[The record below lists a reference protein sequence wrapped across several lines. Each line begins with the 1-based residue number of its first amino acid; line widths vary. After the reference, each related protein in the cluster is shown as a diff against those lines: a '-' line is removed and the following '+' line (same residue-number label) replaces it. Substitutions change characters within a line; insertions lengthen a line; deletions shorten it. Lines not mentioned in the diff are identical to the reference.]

1 MTTIIAAID
10 DSAAAHPVLATALA
24 LAPVLDCRVEAVHV
38 TKSGKHGGTASET
51 AAAMNVP
58 LRHVDGD
65 PFEVVRQMADDDDV
79 MALVLGTR
87 ARPSGRRP
95 AGHLALQLADA
106 IDKPVVL
113 VPPDAQPPTRVGR
126 VLIAMKG
133 TPRSA
138 RDLLR
143 VIELGSG
150 AELDLFVVHVDDEDS
165 IPSFNDQVQY
175 ETQAYANEFLARYC
189 RGAPEAQF
197 LLRVGIPA
205 DEILAAAE
213 EVAPDLLAIGWP
225 RREPT
230 AAHGVAREIVDRSR
244 FPVLV
249 VAVTDRH
256 P

>member
-1 MTTIIAAID
+1 MTTILAAID
-10 DSAAAHPVLATALA
+10 DSAAVHPVLATALA
-24 LAPVLDCRVEAVHV
+24 LAPLLDGRVEAVHV
-38 TKSGKHGGTASET
+38 AKPGTRGGTASET

-58 LRHVDGD
+58 LRQVDGD
-65 PFEVVRQMADDDDV
+65 PFEVISAMAADDDV
-79 MALVLGTR
+79 LALVLGIR
-87 ARPSGRRP
+87 ARPTGRRP

-113 VPPDAQPPTRVGR
+113 VPPDAQPPVRIGR

-143 VIELGSG
+143 VIELGAG
-150 AELDLFVVHVDDEDS
+150 AELDLVVVHVDDEDS

-189 RGAPEAQF
+189 RGAPEAR
-197 LLRVGIPA
+197 LMLRIGVPV
-205 DEILAAAE
+205 DEILEAAD
-213 EVAPDLLAIGWP
+213 EVAPDLLAVGWP
-225 RREPT
+225 RRDT
-230 AAHGVAREIVDRSR
+230 VTDDVAREIVDRSR

-249 VAVTDRH
+249 VAVTDRRS
-256 P
+256 

>member
-24 LAPVLDCRVEAVHV
+24 LAPLLDGRVEAVHV
-38 TKSGKHGGTASET
+38 TKSGEHGGTASET

-79 MALVLGTR
+79 LALVLGTR
-87 ARPSGRRP
+87 ARPSGRR

-113 VPPDAQPPTRVGR
+113 VPPDAQLPTRVGR

-133 TPRSA
+133 TPRSG

-150 AELDLFVVHVDDEDS
+150 VELDLFVVHVDDEDS

-189 RGAPEAQF
+189 RGAPEAR
-197 LLRVGIPA
+197 LMLRVGIPV

-213 EVAPDLLAIGWP
+213 EVTPDLLAIGWP

-230 AAHGVAREIVDRSR
+230 AADEVAREIVDRSR

-256 P
+256 S

>member
-24 LAPVLDCRVEAVHV
+24 LAPVLDSRVEAVHV
-38 TKSGKHGGTASET
+38 TKSGEHGGTASET

-79 MALVLGTR
+79 LALVLGTR
-87 ARPSGRRP
+87 ARPSGRR

-133 TPRSA
+133 TRRSG

-189 RGAPEAQF
+189 RGAPEAR
-197 LLRVGIPA
+197 LMLRVGIPV

-213 EVAPDLLAIGWP
+213 EVTPDLLAIGWP

-230 AAHGVAREIVDRSR
+230 AAYDVAREIVDRSR

-256 P
+256 S